1 MEDVNIAD
9 REQEIEIARQ
19 EAQRDEDYR
28 GFFMPKDL
36 KNSVLF
42 TRQQL
47 RQLLNRKRELDE
59 EIEGLAKEQKE
70 NRQLTQQY

>member
-1 MEDVNIAD
+1 
-9 REQEIEIARQ
+9 
-19 EAQRDEDYR
+19 
-28 GFFMPKDL
+28 MPKDL
-36 KNSVLF
+36 KKSVLF
-42 TRQQL
+42 TRMQL